1 MCTLPICDNDDTIFI
16 YYCTLSYYSTVEHPS
31 LHYVSHH
38 SPSRSGYSSV
48 PYFSFLRLLCLSV
61 CFPPTFTYTL
71 KLLLLFLLWLFILII
86 SIFLRFRT
94 ETPECLT
101 FEYMTKWKFSLRSL
115 FSPYIC
121 FVIDNF
127 YRNVIVFSF
136 CPPVVFFLLSFLLLW
151 WWKINNRGTN
161 KYAKTVLATLVVLE
175 ENTIINLL
183 QTNIIS
189 FHRVFFYKWRRVVF
203 HNFSRLVISL

>member
-86 SIFLRFRT
+86 SIFLLFSHRNTRMSDIWIYDEMKIQSPLTLFSVYLFCNRQFLSQCYRFLFLPSR
-94 ETPECLT
+94 
-101 FEYMTKWKFSLRSL
+101 RSL
-115 FSPYIC
+115 LI
-121 FVIDNF
+121 I
-127 YRNVIVFSF
+127 
-136 CPPVVFFLLSFLLLW
+136 LLA
-151 WWKINNRGTN
+151 IMM
-161 KYAKTVLATLVVLE
+161 V
-175 ENTIINLL
+175 EN
-183 QTNIIS
+183 Q
-189 FHRVFFYKWRRVVF
+189 
-203 HNFSRLVISL
+203 